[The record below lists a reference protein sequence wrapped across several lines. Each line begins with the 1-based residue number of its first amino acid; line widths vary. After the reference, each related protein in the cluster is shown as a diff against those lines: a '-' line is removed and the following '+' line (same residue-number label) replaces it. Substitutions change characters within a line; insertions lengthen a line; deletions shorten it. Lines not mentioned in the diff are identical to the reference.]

1 MIGGGPLF
9 RGISGGE
16 KKRVSIGQEM
26 LINPSLLLFDEPTSG
41 LDSTTAQRIVTTI
54 KRLAS
59 GGRTLN
65 KLALQTETSD
75 QKQKTVKETLV
86 SAYEKNISTKL
97 KAELCNADSHSYEY
111 TKYAAKNI
119 KSEQWCT
126 TWWYQ
131 FTVLLQKGVRE
142 RRFKSFNKLNIFQV
156 IGVAFLGGIL
166 QNLTFKIELPCS
178 SSSRYFGVST
188 RYTTRFSHFPK
199 RKECKSRRGLPE
211 CTVFHPISWLE
222 TLETCHCNCCN
233 GREKGTDAETDE

>member
-26 LINPSLLLFDEPTSG
+26 LINPSLLIFDEPTSG

-59 GGRTLN
+59 GGR
-65 KLALQTETSD
+65 TETSD

-111 TKYAAKNI
+111 TKYAGLGLAFGALLMNI
-119 KSEQWCT
+119 KQAT
-126 TWWYQ
+126 TLASITTLVFLIAGGYVSSPHALTTIRQ
-131 FTVLLQKGVRE
+131 HRSITVYKQL
-142 RRFKSFNKLNIFQV
+142 
-156 IGVAFLGGIL
+156 
-166 QNLTFKIELPCS
+166 
-178 SSSRYFGVST
+178 
-188 RYTTRFSHFPK
+188 
-199 RKECKSRRGLPE
+199 
-211 CTVFHPISWLE
+211 
-222 TLETCHCNCCN
+222 
-233 GREKGTDAETDE
+233 